1 MEKAVRAAK
10 KESKDKDA
18 EIAKLK
24 ESKDQLV
31 KAIEEMQEIMKKNE
45 SEANTASKSLTAMA
59 AVTQV

>member
-1 MEKAVRAAK
+1 
-10 KESKDKDA
+10 
-18 EIAKLK
+18 LK